1 MYNKAKATLVA
12 QQINKP
18 KRTERN
24 FFITFIQKNKQ
35 YETTYSLTFNYSIS
49 FR

>member
-24 FFITFIQKNKQ
+24 FLITFIQKKQ
-35 YETTYSLTFNYSIS
+35 
-49 FR
+49 RV